1 MTTLYTNVKKIN
13 MSDLEPQTNI
23 TYCPYLVQWTR
34 KDGTVVS
41 AQYMR
46 KYVKKQ
52 KIPRPYLYK
61 PKPLTLLV
69 KKIRGLSFDKIS
81 QVDSFIQTLLQV
93 EEPDSPD
100 PSSNIES

>member
-1 MTTLYTNVKKIN
+1 ML
-13 MSDLEPQTNI
+13 DPEHHEPEHVPEI
-23 TYCPYLVQWTR
+23 SYCPYLVQWTR
-34 KDGTVVS
+34 KDGTIVS
-41 AQYMR
+41 GQYLR

-52 KIPRPYLYK
+52 KIPRPYAYK

-81 QVDSFIQTLLQV
+81 QVDSFIQTLLNVV

-100 PSSNIES
+100 PANNTVS